1 MAVQFQVN
9 ISISAG
15 ADFTQEYSVN
25 DPNLAPV
32 DITGYK
38 FFAKLA
44 KHPTSIDA
52 MTSTSGTPVYN
63 YVTFDTSIVDGKKGI
78 YSISLGSAKTSLLA
92 EGKYVYSV
100 VVQNTSGEKSPAIEG
115 ISFVDVAF
123 GALS

>member
-1 MAVQFQVN
+1 MASPFQVN
-9 ISISAG
+9 INISAG
-15 ADFTQEYSVN
+15 VDFTQQFTVN
-25 DPNLAPV
+25 NPDFSPV

-78 YSISLGSAKTSLLA
+78 YSISLVSAKTSLLA

-100 VVQNTSGEKSPAIEG
+100 VMQNTSGEKSPAIEG

>member
-1 MAVQFQVN
+1 MASPFQVN
-9 ISISAG
+9 INISAG
-15 ADFTQEYSVN
+15 VDFTQQFTVN
-25 DPNLAPV
+25 NPDFSPV

-78 YSISLGSAKTSLLA
+78 YSISLVSAKTSLLA

-100 VVQNTSGEKSPAIEG
+100 VMQNTSGEKSPAIEG

-123 GALS
+123 GALL

>member
-1 MAVQFQVN
+1 MASPFQVN
-9 ISISAG
+9 INISAG
-15 ADFTQEYSVN
+15 VDFTQQFTVN
-25 DPNLAPV
+25 NPDFSPV

-78 YSISLGSAKTSLLA
+78 YSISLGSAKTSLLT

-100 VVQNTSGEKSPAIEG
+100 VMQNTSGEKSPAIEG

-123 GALS
+123 GALL

>member
-1 MAVQFQVN
+1 MASPFQVN
-9 ISISAG
+9 INISAG
-15 ADFTQEYSVN
+15 VDFTQQFTVN
-25 DPNLAPV
+25 NPDFSPV

-100 VVQNTSGEKSPAIEG
+100 VMQNTSGEKSPAIEG

>member
-1 MAVQFQVN
+1 MASPFQVN
-9 ISISAG
+9 INISAG
-15 ADFTQEYSVN
+15 VDFTQQFTVN
-25 DPNLAPV
+25 NPDFSPV
-32 DITGYK
+32 DITGFK
-38 FFAKLA
+38 FLAKLA

-78 YSISLGSAKTSLLA
+78 YSISLVSAKTSLLA

-100 VVQNTSGEKSPAIEG
+100 VMQNTSGEKSPAIEG